1 MNPHLTKT
9 FAASL
14 PWTQC
19 AAVTTYLEAT
29 TVPPQKWSI
38 GDSLV
43 QIPVQLRR
51 ATIHGYSL
59 TWENLA
65 HDRYHQYTTI
75 VFTYV
80 CFLAA
85 NNLLKS

>member
-1 MNPHLTKT
+1 MNSHLTKT

-29 TVPPQKWSI
+29 TVPPQKWCLGS
-38 GDSLV
+38 GE
-43 QIPVQLRR
+43 LRR
-51 ATIHGYSL
+51 AAIHGYSL

-65 HDRYHQYTTI
+65 HDRYHQYTKI
-75 VFTYV
+75 MFTYV

-85 NNLLKS
+85 NNLLKP